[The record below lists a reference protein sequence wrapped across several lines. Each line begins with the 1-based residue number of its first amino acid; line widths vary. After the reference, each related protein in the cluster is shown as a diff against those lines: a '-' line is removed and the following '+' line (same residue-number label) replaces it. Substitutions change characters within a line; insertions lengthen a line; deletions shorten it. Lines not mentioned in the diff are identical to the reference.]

1 MGVLPHAVCVLTAAV
16 ALVLYYVALKFL
28 ASVSEYKEFTAA
40 QLGVAVFYGLSIAA
54 WAGVEAGFL
63 AARCVGTRRPNAH
76 QTLKT
81 RAQTTVAGK
90 SRDSRQAR
98 TLCERVPS
106 VAVLLV
112 RAGARTRPGR
122 RENVSYPRALV
133 CVCTPRASTS
143 SQVARHLYKGA
154 AYPARAVAVP
164 GTWGY
169 AKDVFTAAW
178 NALPDVSA
186 PDLEA
191 AKALVAEAGAEGHRH
206 PVVQGNVVGQ
216 RTVDGV
222 VVEAAD
228 HDKVLCRQLSM
239 WVG

>member
-98 TLCERVPS
+98 TLCERDPS

-143 SQVARHLYKGA
+143 TQVARHLSKGA
-154 AYPARAVAVP
+154 AYTSV
-164 GTWGY
+164 
-169 AKDVFTAAW
+169 
-178 NALPDVSA
+178 A
-186 PDLEA
+186 PDGDA
-191 AKALVAEAGAEGHRH
+191 AALKPVAGSRASSSGIADEDEEALVSKGGGASELPTPGLELWAR
-206 PVVQGNVVGQ
+206 
-216 RTVDGV
+216 
-222 VVEAAD
+222 
-228 HDKVLCRQLSM
+228 
-239 WVG
+239 